1 MRRLAVLLAAVLL
14 AVWLALAPSAA
25 EPPADA
31 FVEAVPLGDFSEGL
45 AFAHITRPDGTQAD
59 AYITADG
66 QVACTLPEGYDYG
79 YPFHEGYAVVRTLP
93 RADGVT
99 DFFTSETGDFA
110 SLSFLGARH
119 GEDGPAAFNLID
131 TAGNLLFTG
140 GPYRYLG
147 AMGNGRLLAW
157 VEEADGVQALYWLD
171 AAENATLITR

>member
-14 AVWLALAPSAA
+14 AAWLALAPSAA

-93 RADGVT
+93 PGRRCD
-99 DFFTSETGDFA
+99 
-110 SLSFLGARH
+110 R
-119 GEDGPAAFNLID
+119 
-131 TAGNLLFTG
+131 LF
-140 GPYRYLG
+140 YIR
-147 AMGNGRLLAW
+147 NR
-157 VEEADGVQALYWLD
+157 
-171 AAENATLITR
+171 